1 MTIELV
7 PLGTMT
13 FTLATTTF
21 LTDTPRGTRV
31 IVEVSNGT
39 LVGDRIRAKQHGV
52 AAGDW
57 LTVDAQGLGTL
68 DVRGVM
74 ETDDGAL
81 IYMTYNGRMDTTAG
95 TGPITAPLFDTGDER
110 YRWLAKIQAVAKGTI
125 DGETLTYEVYEAR

>member
-13 FTLATTTF
+13 FTLSTPMV

-31 IVEVSNGT
+31 IVEVTGGT
-39 LVGDRIRAKQHGV
+39 FVGERVRAKQHG
-52 AAGDW
+52 AAAADW
-57 LTVDAQGLGTL
+57 LTVDAHGLGTL

-81 IYMTYNGRMDTTAG
+81 IYATYSGRIDTAAG
-95 TGPITAPLFDTGDER
+95 TGPIAAPLFDTGDDR

-125 DGETLTYEVYEAR
+125 DGDTLSYEVYEVR

>member
-13 FTLATTTF
+13 FTLSEPMF
-21 LTDTPRGTRV
+21 MNDTPRGTRV

-39 LVGDRIRAKQHGV
+39 LVGDRINARQRGT
-52 AAGDW
+52 AAADW

-68 DVRGVM
+68 DVRGVL

-81 IYMTYNGRMDTTAG
+81 VYVTYSGRIDMGAG

-110 YRWLAKIQAVAKGTI
+110 YRWLAKIQAVAKGVI
-125 DGETLTYEVYEAR
+125 DGSTLTYEVYEVR